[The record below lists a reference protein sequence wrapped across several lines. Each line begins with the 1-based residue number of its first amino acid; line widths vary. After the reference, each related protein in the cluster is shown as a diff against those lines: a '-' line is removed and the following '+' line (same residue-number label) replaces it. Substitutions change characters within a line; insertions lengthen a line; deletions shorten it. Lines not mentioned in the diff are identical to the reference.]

1 MALKGNKISMQFRI
15 RSYLLTLALVVMAG
29 MPVFSLYPLTAS
41 AYAAHSAQNNYVVKF
56 SGNSGVLEAK
66 NDKNISSLSRVFV
79 GSSDPQFEYTYKV
92 QALYS
97 KSQFLQKY
105 GSGVDYIDDQHKV
118 VAATAVLVNDPGFST
133 DQTNTDRQW
142 GLWKA
147 DFPDAWSKTTGSSDI
162 VVALIDT
169 GIDGTHED
177 LSSGQVGPGYNF
189 ITKSYIPLSSNS
201 DDNGHGTL
209 VAGIIGATPNNFRG
223 ITGADWKVQLMPLKA
238 LDSTGSGNSADVA
251 SAIVW
256 ATDHGASIINMSLGG
271 VGFSNDTTLSDAISY
286 AFNHNVVLV
295 AAAGNDVAVDGG
307 NLDNTPVFPICDD
320 NGQNMIIG
328 VAATDENDQKTSF
341 SNYGRNCI
349 DVSAPGKR
357 ILSTI
362 NFDPATKAPAPNS
375 YAYGSGTSLAAP
387 FVSAEAALIRAQFP
401 SISNKDVRDRI
412 LKSADSIDGLN
423 LIQCGGLP
431 CNGMLGSGRIN
442 AFKAL
447 DSTLLSSDLKDGDIV
462 QSAETGEVF
471 YISGGQRMPVSQF
484 VYNQRFSGTTPT
496 KVAETQLDTLPL
508 GPYALPLENTI
519 VKSQNDPTVYIIV
532 GGFKK
537 PVTYQVFKQRNIQ
550 NNQIAIVTQ
559 QELASWLTGKFM
571 PPVEGTLVRAPVNK
585 TVYWVVDGLLHPINY
600 QFWVDRGLNIFPLVI
615 MPDKD
620 ISGFAQGNPY
630 IR

>member
-1 MALKGNKISMQFRI
+1 MLLRLRFA
-15 RSYLLTLALVVMAG
+15 LLTLALMVMAG
-29 MPVFSLYPLTAS
+29 MPVFSLYPQTAS
-41 AYAAHSAQNNYVVKF
+41 AATQGITQNNYIVDF
-56 SGNSGVLEAK
+56 S
-66 NDKNISSLSRVFV
+66 SSLGAEELKQDRNVIHLDPVFV
-79 GSSDPQFEYTYKV
+79 GSPDPQFQNTYKLQTIYSKAGLLSKYGSQIVYVQNQHKV
-92 QALYS
+92 QA
-97 KSQFLQKY
+97 
-105 GSGVDYIDDQHKV
+105 
-118 VAATAVLVNDPGFST
+118 AAIMVNDPGFSS
-133 DQTNTDRQW
+133 DQSNTDRQW

-147 DFPDAWSKTTGSSDI
+147 DFPDAWSKTTGASNI
-162 VVALIDT
+162 VIALIDT

-177 LSSGQVGPGYNF
+177 LSAGQVGPGFNF
-189 ITKSYIPLSSNS
+189 INKSFIPISTNS

-209 VAGIIGATPNNFRG
+209 VAGILAATPNNFRG
-223 ITGADWKVQLMPLKA
+223 IAGAVWSTQLMPLKA

-251 SAIVW
+251 AAIVW

-307 NLDNTPVFPICDD
+307 NLDATPVFPICDD
-320 NGQNMIIG
+320 NGQNMVIG
-328 VAATDENDQKTSF
+328 VAATDENDHKTTF
-341 SNYGRNCI
+341 SNFGRNCI

-362 NFDPATKAPAPNS
+362 DFDPQTNKPAPNS
-375 YAYGSGTSLAAP
+375 YAYASGTSLAAP
-387 FVSAEAALIRAQFP
+387 FVSAEAALIRAEFP

-412 LKSADSIDGLN
+412 IKSADSIDGLN

-447 DSTLLSSDLKDGDIV
+447 DPSLLSSELKDGEIA
-462 QSAETGEVF
+462 QSNETGETY
-471 YISGGQRMPVSQF
+471 YISGGQRMPISQF
-484 VYNQRFSGTTPT
+484 VYNQRFSGADPI
-496 KVAETQLDTLPL
+496 KVPESQLDALPL

-519 VKSQNDPTVYIIV
+519 VKSLSSQTVYIIA
-532 GGFKK
+532 GGFKR
-537 PVTYQVFKQRNIQ
+537 PLTFQVFKQRNIQ

-559 QELASWLTGKFM
+559 QELDSWLTGKFF
-571 PPVEGTLVRAPVNK
+571 PPNEGTLVRAPVNK

-600 QFWVDRGLNIFPLVI
+600 QFWVDRGLDIFPI
-615 MPDKD
+615 MIMSDQD
-620 ISGFAQGNPY
+620 ISGFAQGNSF